1 MLLSVDNL
9 SVSRGGK
16 SLFEGLNFTVSS
28 GQFVSIN
35 GGNGVGKTTLL
46 RSIAGLQPIDKGK
59 IVVHADNF
67 IFAGDANGV
76 KTALT
81 VLENLRF
88 WNAIFGGN
96 NLHEA
101 LEKFHL
107 RKLKN
112 RFAGKLSAGQ
122 KRRLSLARLLLTDRP
137 IWLLDEPTVS
147 LDKTSK
153 EAFSEILK
161 NHLIFFYIQILAPY
175 LPIHLLRL
183 SPHPLQHLMDH
194 ELEQYF
200 YHLYIEREYIFLEW
214 LLITQSQIA

>member
-161 NHLIFFYIQILAPY
+161 NHLEAGGAAVVATHIDLGLTLGSLNIN
-175 LPIHLLRL
+175 
-183 SPHPLQHLMDH
+183 
-194 ELEQYF
+194 LEDYQTKSGN
-200 YHLYIEREYIFLEW
+200 INSSAKAFL
-214 LLITQSQIA
+214 